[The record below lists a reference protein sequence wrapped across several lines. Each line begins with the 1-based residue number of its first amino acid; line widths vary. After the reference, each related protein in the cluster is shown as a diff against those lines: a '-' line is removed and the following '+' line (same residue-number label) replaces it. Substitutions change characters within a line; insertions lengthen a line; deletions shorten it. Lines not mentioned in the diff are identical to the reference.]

1 MALYDY
7 IGIVEEVG
15 QTQAIGANGFT
26 KRDIIIGNDIT
37 SDNRFPNP
45 VKFTFKKANTSLLD
59 NIQKD
64 QRVKIHFAIEGR
76 RWDGGTRGTQ
86 YFVDLTGL
94 KIEVLNPDGTSV
106 EPVAQPGAPAAA
118 PVAAAPA
125 PAAPASVS
133 SEFIDD
139 VPF

>member
-1 MALYDY
+1 MARYEY
-7 IGIVEEVG
+7 IGVVEEVG
-15 QTQAIGANGFT
+15 QTQSIGANGFT
-26 KRDIIIGNDIT
+26 KREIIIGNDIT

-64 QRVKIHFAIEGR
+64 QRVKVSFVIYGR

-94 KIEVLNPDGTSV
+94 KIEVLNADGTSM
-106 EPVAQPGAPAAA
+106 EPVAGAAAPQAPAA
-118 PVAAAPA
+118 
-125 PAAPASVS
+125 PAAQEPASVS
-133 SEFIDD
+133 SEFVDD